1 MVPTI
6 GPIIYGE
13 KVNKFI
19 LFFKEK
25 IYKNFIKKMK
35 VSDRIYLSMG
45 TNNFWISNNVFV
57 FYYPFS

>member
-1 MVPTI
+1 MISTI

-25 IYKNFIKKMK
+25 IYKDFIKKK
-35 VSDRIYLSMG
+35 K
-45 TNNFWISNNVFV
+45 
-57 FYYPFS
+57 